1 MLYATFCHGCCGG
14 MVGNCEWKLRW
25 PVKLQSMKYKYAGL
39 NTLDHDS
46 VVKL

>member
-1 MLYATFCHGCCGG
+1 MQLFCHGCCGG